1 MIVTPLP
8 RQYYSKWTEISPAAL
23 EHNLKRLKE
32 ACQFPQTQIMGV
44 VKANAYGH
52 NVSQVAPVLWRAGVT
67 HFGVA
72 TLGEALYLRQILPQA
87 EHILILGALT
97 TDQYH
102 LALEEGF
109 AFMLHTLS
117 HLPILE
123 GLASSTGKTAEVHLK
138 VDTGMGRV
146 GIRPEEMGQALDQ
159 LAATERINLSGIC
172 SHLATSDR
180 PNCPHIARQLKIF
193 AEVVAYAQGHLRE
206 PAALMYHIANSD
218 AVFQYPEAH
227 YNLVRPGI
235 SLYGYGGIPGLD
247 LKPALALKAQITQ
260 LKAVPSGTALG
271 YGRTFV
277 TERPSRIGVIAI
289 GYADGL
295 NRLLSNRQEVLLRGM
310 RLPLVGRISM
320 DQAAIDLTDLSPA
333 VSEGEIVTL
342 IGTEG
347 QESITAQDWAD
358 KLQTI
363 PYEVLTSLGTRLPR
377 WSTKPPQNPDQ
388 I

>member
-1 MIVTPLP
+1 MSLAMIVTPLP

-23 EHNLKRLKE
+23 THNLNQLKR
-32 ACQFPQTQIMGV
+32 ACRNPQTRIMGV

-52 NVSQVAPVLWRAGVT
+52 NVSQVAPVLWESGVT

-97 TDQYH
+97 TAQYH

-109 AFMLHTLS
+109 AFMLHTLG

-123 GLASSTGKTAEVHLK
+123 SLAVSTGKTAEVHLK

-146 GIRPEEMGQALDQ
+146 GIRPEEMGLALDQ
-159 LAATERINLSGIC
+159 LAQTERINLRGIC

-180 PNCPHIARQLKIF
+180 SHCPHIARQLALF
-193 AEVVAYAQGHLRE
+193 AEVVAYAHSHLRE
-206 PAALMYHIANSD
+206 PEALMYHIANSD

-235 SLYGYGGIPGLD
+235 SLYGYSGIPGLN
-247 LKPALALKAQITQ
+247 LQPVLALKAQITQ
-260 LKAVPSGTALG
+260 LKQVPAGTALG
-271 YGRTFV
+271 YGRSFITQ
-277 TERPSRIGVIAI
+277 RPSKIGVVAI

-295 NRLLSNRQEVLLRGM
+295 NRLLSNRQDVLVRGQ

-320 DQAAIDLTDLSPA
+320 DQATVDLTDLNA
-333 VSEGEIVTL
+333 EISEGEIVTL
-342 IGTEG
+342 IGSEG
-347 QESITAQDWAD
+347 QESITAQDWAVQ
-358 KLQTI
+358 LNTI

-377 WSTKPPQNPDQ
+377 WRQD
-388 I
+388 

>member
-23 EHNLKRLKE
+23 EHNLKQLKR
-32 ACQFPQTQIMGV
+32 ACRDPQTQIMGV

-52 NVSQVAPVLWRAGVT
+52 NVSQVAPVLWRAGVN

-72 TLGEALYLRQILPQA
+72 TLGEALYLRQILPEA

-109 AFMLHTLS
+109 AFMFHTLS

-123 GLASSTGKTAEVHLK
+123 GLANGTGKTAEVHLK

-146 GIRPEEMGQALDQ
+146 GIRPEDMGLALDQ
-159 LAATERINLSGIC
+159 LAKTERINLRGIC

-180 PNCPHIARQLKIF
+180 PKCPHIARQLQIF
-193 AEVVAYAQGHLRE
+193 AEVVAYARSHLRE
-206 PAALMYHIANSD
+206 PEALMYHIANSD

-260 LKAVPSGTALG
+260 LKVVPAGTALG
-271 YGRTFV
+271 YGRTFI
-277 TERPSRIGVIAI
+277 TERPSRIGVVAI

-295 NRLLSNRQEVLLRGM
+295 NRLLSNRQDVLLHGT
-310 RLPLVGRISM
+310 RLPLVGRVSM
-320 DQAAIDLTDLSPA
+320 DQAAIDLTDLA
-333 VSEGEIVTL
+333 AEVKEGEVVTL
-342 IGTEG
+342 IGSEG
-347 QESITAQDWAD
+347 QHSITAQDWAD
-358 KLQTI
+358 QLQTI

-377 WSTKPPQNPDQ
+377 WSVEECPAL
-388 I
+388 

>member
-8 RQYYSKWTEISPAAL
+8 RQYYSKWTEISAAAL
-23 EHNLKRLKE
+23 EHNLKQLKR
-32 ACQFPQTQIMGV
+32 ACRDPHTQIMGV

-52 NVSQVAPVLWRAGVT
+52 NVSQVAPVLWRAGVS

-72 TLGEALYLRQILPQA
+72 TLGEALYLRQILPEA

-109 AFMLHTLS
+109 AFMFHTLS

-123 GLASSTGKTAEVHLK
+123 GLANGTGKTAEVHLK

-146 GIRPEEMGQALDQ
+146 GIRPEDMGLALDQ
-159 LAATERINLSGIC
+159 LAKTERINLRGIC

-180 PNCPHIARQLKIF
+180 PDCPHIARQLQIF
-193 AEVVAYAQGHLRE
+193 AEVVAYARSHLRE
-206 PAALMYHIANSD
+206 PEALMYHIANSD
-218 AVFQYPEAH
+218 AVFQYPQAH

-235 SLYGYGGIPGLD
+235 SLYGYGGLSGLD

-260 LKAVPSGTALG
+260 LKEVPAGTALG
-271 YGRTFV
+271 YGRTFI
-277 TERPSRIGVIAI
+277 TARPSRIGVVAI

-295 NRLLSNRQEVLLRGM
+295 NRLLSNRQEVLLRGR
-310 RLPLVGRISM
+310 RLPLVGRVSM
-320 DQAAIDLTDLSPA
+320 DQAAIDLTDLA
-333 VSEGEIVTL
+333 AEVKEGEVVTL
-342 IGTEG
+342 IGCEG
-347 QESITAQDWAD
+347 QHSITAQDWAD
-358 KLQTI
+358 QLQTI

-377 WSTKPPQNPDQ
+377 WSVD
-388 I
+388 